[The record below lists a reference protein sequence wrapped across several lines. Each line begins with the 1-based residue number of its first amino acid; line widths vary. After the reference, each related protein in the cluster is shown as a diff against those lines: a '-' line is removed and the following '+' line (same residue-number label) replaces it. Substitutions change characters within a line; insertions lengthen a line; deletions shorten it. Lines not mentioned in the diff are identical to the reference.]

1 MIIKLEGFSELEAT
15 LLKLSNEISS
25 RGENLEFRRVLTKS
39 AEAAMEP
46 VRLSATSMAPYD
58 SVSNTSGIHLR
69 DTVRLNSRVPD
80 GKDTQSHYVNQS
92 DAAIAVVSVKKSAV
106 SLSQEFGNARTTA
119 QPYLRVSLER
129 NKDRVLEILKSE
141 MTFRMQ
147 AFINR
152 IARRRA

>member
-39 AEAAMEP
+39 AEVAMEP
-46 VRLSATSMAPYD
+46 VRLSAVSMAPYD
-58 SVSNTSGIHLR
+58 AVGNKTGIHLR
-69 DTVRLNSRVPD
+69 DTVRLNARVPD
-80 GKDTQSHYVNQS
+80 NRDKQSHYVNQS

-129 NKDRVLEILKSE
+129 NKDKVLEILKSE
-141 MTFRMQ
+141 MTLRMQ

-152 IARRRA
+152 IAKRRA

>member
-46 VRLSATSMAPYD
+46 VRLSAITMAPYD
-58 SVSNTSGIHLR
+58 SVGNKTGIHLR
-69 DTVRLNSRVPD
+69 DTVRLNSRIPD
-80 GKDTQSHYVNQS
+80 GKDTKSHYVSES

-129 NKDRVLEILKSE
+129 NKDKVLEILKSE

-152 IARRRA
+152 IAKRRA